1 MRRSVWSRMPPRPGL
16 DRRAIVGEAARLAN
30 ERGLAN
36 VTFANLAQRLG
47 VRAPSLYNHVESVE
61 ILHHELTVAGLS
73 ALAEA
78 LARAAIGRN
87 GAAGIAAVG
96 EAYRTFAKEHP
107 GLYAA
112 TLRFIDPFDPRLQS
126 IASGMMETMRA
137 VLAPFGLDERTMT
150 DAVRALRSLVH
161 GFASLEA
168 AGGFGMPQSV
178 DGSFAWAVNAYVAG
192 LSATTPVNAG

>member
-1 MRRSVWSRMPPRPGL
+1 MSPRPGL

-47 VRAPSLYNHVESVE
+47 VRAPSLYNHVESVDV
-61 ILHHELTVAGLS
+61 LHYELTVAGLS

-87 GAAGIAAVG
+87 GAGGIAAIG
-96 EAYRTFAKEHP
+96 EAYRSFAKEHP

-112 TLRFIDPFDPRLQS
+112 TLRSVDPSDARLQS
-126 IASGMMETMRA
+126 IASGMLETMRA

-168 AGGFGMPQSV
+168 AGGFGMPRSV
-178 DGSFAWAVNAYVAG
+178 DESFAWALDAYVAS